1 MTLRSDGR
9 RVISATMQPELYD
22 RLYAHCKELD
32 IPVTVFVRE
41 AISKALPMIDQ
52 PIKDEHLPNLTKLA
66 RKSLENQSFSSDC
79 YWAMVARGPYVHSVL
94 HADAEPTP

>member
-41 AISKALPMIDQ
+41 AISRALPPEESD
-52 PIKDEHLPNLTKLA
+52 LLALA
-66 RKSLENQSFSSDC
+66 RAATQVNAQRDPSTDDC
-79 YWAMVARGPYVHSVL
+79 GWAVL
-94 HADAEPTP
+94 RPDHGHAAVDP

>member
-41 AISKALPMIDQ
+41 AISKALPAEKPRPKGSQLLAYARAVTSGGEQQ
-52 PIKDEHLPNLTKLA
+52 PPVSHSWVELGGRDFP
-66 RKSLENQSFSSDC
+66 D
-79 YWAMVARGPYVHSVL
+79 VAVDP
-94 HADAEPTP
+94 

>member
-32 IPVTVFVRE
+32 TPITVFVRN
-41 AISKALPMIDQ
+41 AIKQALP
-52 PIKDEHLPNLTKLA
+52 LA
-66 RKSLENQSFSSDC
+66 
-79 YWAMVARGPYVHSVL
+79 G
-94 HADAEPTP
+94 DAEPAP